1 MASKSSGVFV
11 FHTPISRERRMRGR
25 RLAIAAIIAA
35 IASSTVLLQTLST
48 PRADGP
54 APAAFAYFPN

>member
-1 MASKSSGVFV
+1 
-11 FHTPISRERRMRGR
+11 MRGR

-54 APAAFAYFPN
+54 APAAFAYFPH